1 MTTIVITMQPKPSKF
16 LLLQKKNKTKKQKKQ
31 TPNEW
36 NYRTDQVPVFDFNS
50 TKHEISFLKTHL
62 IRPSFC
68 QGTICNKRNMD
79 AMDTTNNKNIIF
91 KFLGAPD
98 YVTILG

>member
-16 LLLQKKNKTKKQKKQ
+16 LLLQKKLKKPKKKKQ

-50 TKHEISFLKTHL
+50 AKHEISFLKTLL

-68 QGTICNKRNMD
+68 QGAICNKRKKD

>member
-16 LLLQKKNKTKKQKKQ
+16 LLLQKKLKKTKQKKQ

-50 TKHEISFLKTHL
+50 AKHEISFLKTLL

-68 QGTICNKRNMD
+68 QGAICNKRKKD